1 MSRLPTEPQKP
12 WWVVVPERKRLHQYV
27 VVVLSYKV
35 HPHVV
40 IISYRC
46 FEWVLLDRLFANCK
60 LNLWIIENN
69 EFFVFYG
76 IAKETPKSFCSS
88 EKITVKSFEWL
99 ELLYSRF
106 EMNNL
111 AILQPTD
118 RSKSSSWGFRFL
130 MQNVSTSS
138 HSQRC
143 GGQIQ
148 MFHYTAT
155 QEDACCHCWLSGS
168 RSVGS
173 SSAWREMDVRTA
185 GCLPILLHQWW
196 WKTLQHHASWW
207 STLFQ

>member
-46 FEWVLLDRLFANCK
+46 FEWVLLDRLFAKCK
-60 LNLWIIENN
+60 LNLWIIQNC
-69 EFFVFYG
+69 EFSYCGVSM
-76 IAKETPKSFCSS
+76 KTQTVQLRVLKDKSLQLRA
-88 EKITVKSFEWL
+88 SFDE
-99 ELLYSRF
+99 
-106 EMNNL
+106 
-111 AILQPTD
+111 
-118 RSKSSSWGFRFL
+118 GFRFL

-138 HSQRC
+138 HRQRC

-207 STLFQ
+207 STLLQ